1 MVYLHN
7 LKIIHRGQSK
17 SFFHLQKLTFGST
30 RYQAVKC
37 TSHSTWSR
45 QALRFRRIGRA
56 HQQFRWNIRRNDVLS
71 RSRTDSRRT
80 VHVSQPLID
89 TSYQSLTSKPRRIT
103 SDVWSTALTV
113 LEVALNRFPFPSVGE
128 APLNG
133 PIELLT
139 YLIKMDSP
147 VKVLLADEAEGE
159 GVKYTNA
166 FKDFVGVWSVLGLA
180 IRRTIA

>member
-1 MVYLHN
+1 MYC
-7 LKIIHRGQSK
+7 S
-17 SFFHLQKLTFGST
+17 
-30 RYQAVKC
+30 
-37 TSHSTWSR
+37 
-45 QALRFRRIGRA
+45 
-56 HQQFRWNIRRNDVLS
+56 
-71 RSRTDSRRT
+71 
-80 VHVSQPLID
+80 
-89 TSYQSLTSKPRRIT
+89 IT

-113 LEVALNRFPFPSVGE
+113 LEVALNRFPFPSTGE

-166 FKDFVGVWSVLGLA
+166 FKDFVGVWSVLPA
-180 IRRTIA
+180 YTFD